1 MVRRNMRF
9 LDTLRMSGSRIP
21 PCTVSENNLH
31 IVSKHSPL
39 PISLGLQGGGTYG
52 AFTWG
57 VLDRLL
63 DEERFV
69 FDSLSGSSSGAVNAV
84 VFADGFAHGGGRR
97 GAQQALSRFWKT
109 LGMLAVASPLQPGP
123 LDRLA
128 GRWTMSSSPVYML
141 LEMAGALQG
150 PVKEYAP
157 TLNPLRNLL
166 STLVNFER
174 VRSCDELE
182 LFIAATN
189 VRTGTGKIFT
199 RTELDPQKVVAS
211 ACLPTVFAG
220 VEVDGE
226 TYWDGSYVA
235 NPPLAPLLARP
246 PRDMIVVQNNPIS
259 RSEIPRSQAD
269 ISNRSNEIAFNISFI
284 REISALRHAHGV
296 PEEQRGA
303 DMTFADLRLHLISG
317 IEDIGEYS
325 QSSKFNAQ
333 LPFLLHLHDLGVKAA
348 DEWLRKHG
356 HSLGLHSTLDP
367 APVFYS
373 DSALSA

>member
-1 MVRRNMRF
+1 
-9 LDTLRMSGSRIP
+9 
-21 PCTVSENNLH
+21 LH
-31 IVSKHSPL
+31 IVSKQPL
-39 PISLGLQGGGTYG
+39 LPVSLGLQGGGTYG

-84 VFADGFAHGGGRR
+84 VFADGYAHGGGRR
-97 GAQQALSRFWKT
+97 GAQKALSRFWNT
-109 LGMLAVASPLQPGP
+109 LGTLAVASPLQPS
-123 LDRLA
+123 LFDRLT
-128 GRWTMSSSPVYML
+128 GRWTMGSSPVYML

-150 PVKEYAP
+150 PVKQHAP

-166 STLVNFER
+166 STLVDFER
-174 VRSCDELE
+174 VRGCDELE

-199 RTELDPQKVVAS
+199 RTELDAQRVVAS

-259 RSEIPRSQAD
+259 RREIPRSQAD
-269 ISNRSNEIAFNISFI
+269 ISNRSNEIAFNISFM
-284 REISALRHAHGV
+284 REISTLRHAHGV

-303 DMTFADLRLHLISG
+303 EMKFADLRLHLISG
-317 IEDIGEYS
+317 VEATAS
-325 QSSKFNAQ
+325 RASSTPNCLSCFICMSWASRRRTTGCATMGTRWARTRRSILRRCFIRI
-333 LPFLLHLHDLGVKAA
+333 LPGRSKAVRY
-348 DEWLRKHG
+348 L
-356 HSLGLHSTLDP
+356 
-367 APVFYS
+367 
-373 DSALSA
+373 

>member
-1 MVRRNMRF
+1 M
-9 LDTLRMSGSRIP
+9 G
-21 PCTVSENNLH
+21 
-31 IVSKHSPL
+31 
-39 PISLGLQGGGTYG
+39 
-52 AFTWG
+52 
-57 VLDRLL
+57 
-63 DEERFV
+63 
-69 FDSLSGSSSGAVNAV
+69 
-84 VFADGFAHGGGRR
+84 
-97 GAQQALSRFWKT
+97 
-109 LGMLAVASPLQPGP
+109 
-123 LDRLA
+123 
-128 GRWTMSSSPVYML
+128 SSPVYML

-150 PVKEYAP
+150 PVKQHAP

-166 STLVNFER
+166 STLVDFER
-174 VRSCDELE
+174 VRGCEELE

-199 RTELDPQKVVAS
+199 RTELDAQRVVAS

-269 ISNRSNEIAFNISFI
+269 ISNRSNEIAFNISFM
-284 REISALRHAHGV
+284 REISTLRHAHGV

-303 DMTFADLRLHLISG
+303 EMKFADLRLHLISG
-317 IEDIGEYS
+317 VEDIGGYS

-333 LPFLLHLHDLGVKAA
+333 LPFLLHLHGLGVKAA
-348 DEWLRKHG
+348 DDWLRNHG
-356 HSLGLHSTLDP
+356 HALGSHSTLDP

-373 DSALSA
+373 DLAQAV

>member
-1 MVRRNMRF
+1 
-9 LDTLRMSGSRIP
+9 
-21 PCTVSENNLH
+21 LH
-31 IVSKHSPL
+31 IISTASPL
-39 PISLGLQGGGTYG
+39 PVSLGLQGGGTYG

-84 VFADGFAHGGGRR
+84 VLADGYAHGGGRR
-97 GAQQALSRFWKT
+97 GAQASLSRFWKT
-109 LGMLAVASPLQPGP
+109 LGSLATMSPLQPSA
-123 LDRLA
+123 LDHLA
-128 GRWTMSSSPVYML
+128 GRWTMGSSPVYML

-150 PVKEYAP
+150 PVKQLP
-157 TLNPLRNLL
+157 LTLNPLRNLL
-166 STLVNFER
+166 STLVDFER
-174 VRSCDELE
+174 VRTCEELQ

-199 RTELDPQKVVAS
+199 RTELDAQRVVAS

-235 NPPLAPLLARP
+235 NPPLAPLLDRP

-259 RSEIPRSQAD
+259 RAEVPRSQAD
-269 ISNRSNEIAFNISFI
+269 ISNRSNEIAFNISFM
-284 REISALRHAHGV
+284 REISMLRQVQGI
-296 PEEQRGA
+296 PEEQRG
-303 DMTFADLRLHLISG
+303 DDVHFGGVRLHLISG
-317 IEDIGEYS
+317 TKDIGTYS

-333 LPFLLHLHDLGVKAA
+333 LPFLLHLHELGVNAA
-348 DEWLRKHG
+348 DEWLRTHG
-356 HSLGLHSTLDP
+356 SSVGTRSTLDP
-367 APVFYS
+367 SPVFYA
-373 DSALSA
+373 DLARSA